1 VEKRLILDFRGF
13 ELKLCCVTLDLLLK
27 FSEPHFPNLYLINL
41 FESLGSFIHHAFI
54 TYEITIL
61 HCMRFYMYKYV
72 MTYKNLKKVN
82 KKNSVIALI
91 LKLKDIKDHNDQ
103 KSFLKLKIQN
113 LTNFKLMS
121 HIAN

>member
-1 VEKRLILDFRGF
+1 
-13 ELKLCCVTLDLLLK
+13 
-27 FSEPHFPNLYLINL
+27 
-41 FESLGSFIHHAFI
+41 
-54 TYEITIL
+54 
-61 HCMRFYMYKYV
+61 MYKYV